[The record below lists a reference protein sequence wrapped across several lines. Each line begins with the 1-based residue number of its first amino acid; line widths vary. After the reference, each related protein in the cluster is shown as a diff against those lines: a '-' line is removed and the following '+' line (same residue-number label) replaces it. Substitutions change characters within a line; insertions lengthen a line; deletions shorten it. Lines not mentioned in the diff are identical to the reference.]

1 MPLPGRRGR
10 VGRDGPRG
18 PRELEHVPIPET
30 LVEAVS
36 SPSPSGVQEHEGSPR
51 GAFASVCLQNQG
63 SGQSPATHV
72 GGRGDAPEPSAGGE
86 PSSRPE
92 GEPKDLHRC
101 HQAMS
106 DHGGEGDVLGGPGVR
121 SFTVATESARVPRTA
136 ERLVHQEDLIDL
148 PPGGK
153 VVDGEDPLLRHGA
166 GISSPLLNV
175 CLTSQREDPRSC
187 SGGPARK
194 GTGGAR
200 VPCRHLPRC
209 PSPPSRPSETW
220 RWTQYSRT
228 HPPGRRTPTP
238 IGQIEIGSF
247 HREDRAPR
255 PRKCG
260 HRDLNPGCKLGKL
273 AC

>member
-30 LVEAVS
+30 LVEAVG

-121 SFTVATESARVPRTA
+121 SFSVATEGSRVPRTA

-153 VVDGEDPLLRHGA
+153 VVDGEDPLLRHVTC
-166 GISSPLLNV
+166 ISSPLLNV
-175 CLTSQREDPRSC
+175 CLTPQRADPRSR
-187 SGGPARK
+187 SGGPARRGSGG
-194 GTGGAR
+194 GTRATSSPSQEHLSPIAAERDLEVDAVLADPSAGASDAAADR
-200 VPCRHLPRC
+200 ADRDLVV
-209 PSPPSRPSETW
+209 
-220 RWTQYSRT
+220 
-228 HPPGRRTPTP
+228 PPGGR
-238 IGQIEIGSF
+238 G
-247 HREDRAPR
+247 R
-255 PRKCG
+255 PG
-260 HRDLNPGCKLGKL
+260 PQSAVTGI
-273 AC
+273 